1 MRGAIGGILTIK
13 RADREDNASSASN
26 DDGETWHTQS
36 AEKMEIYLN
45 LNVELILRIF
55 LSGSLNKRSSLRSH
69 VDHCESLYLA
79 PFKAKN
85 CCVNFSQGT
94 ISTT

>member
-36 AEKMEIYLN
+36 AEKMEILF
-45 LNVELILRIF
+45 EFCALI
-55 LSGSLNKRSSLRSH
+55 
-69 VDHCESLYLA
+69 
-79 PFKAKN
+79 
-85 CCVNFSQGT
+85 T
-94 ISTT
+94 

>member
-36 AEKMEIYLN
+36 AEKWKFYLN
-45 LNVELILRIF
+45 LIVELILRIF
-55 LSGSLNKRSSLRSH
+55 LSGSSNKRSSLLGLQRVPENPRTRPETVVTRPDPSK
-69 VDHCESLYLA
+69 DFDL
-79 PFKAKN
+79 
-85 CCVNFSQGT
+85 G
-94 ISTT
+94 

>member
-36 AEKMEIYLN
+36 AEKMEILFEFSRLN
-45 LNVELILRIF
+45 YV
-55 LSGSLNKRSSLRSH
+55 
-69 VDHCESLYLA
+69 VDTH
-79 PFKAKN
+79 
-85 CCVNFSQGT
+85 
-94 ISTT
+94 

>member
-36 AEKMEIYLN
+36 AEKMEILFEFKCRTDFKN
-45 LNVELILRIF
+45 F
-55 LSGSLNKRSSLRSH
+55 
-69 VDHCESLYLA
+69 
-79 PFKAKN
+79 PFRK
-85 CCVNFSQGT
+85 FE
-94 ISTT
+94 

>member
-36 AEKMEIYLN
+36 AEKMEILFEFSRLN
-45 LNVELILRIF
+45 YV
-55 LSGSLNKRSSLRSH
+55 
-69 VDHCESLYLA
+69 VDTAYAYRTVTKL
-79 PFKAKN
+79 
-85 CCVNFSQGT
+85 QGKLWQKKQH
-94 ISTT
+94 

>member
-36 AEKMEIYLN
+36 AEKMEILFEFSRLN
-45 LNVELILRIF
+45 YV
-55 LSGSLNKRSSLRSH
+55 
-69 VDHCESLYLA
+69 VDTAYAL
-79 PFKAKN
+79 K
-85 CCVNFSQGT
+85 
-94 ISTT
+94 